1 MAYSLQIKELI
12 YLMYNNEKK
21 IINNLSIENSEK
33 LNNAII
39 FRENSKFSLAINCL
53 EEIQCNN
60 LKNPIIYYNMAITY
74 YSYGNY
80 HLTKNNYIL
89 AINCYKKAISF
100 FDGNQNNFLTD
111 IYIKLAHCYQ
121 NIKDY
126 KNMKVSHESLTKLE
140 NKPLISYGFLLYSK
154 LCCADFNGRDEL
166 LNNIKEGLKMGSA
179 TITPFTSIL
188 VTDDPKIQFLAAK
201 NYCNEYMKIEKKF
214 SSVHINKYKNKKI
227 KVAYLSSDFH
237 NHATSHLMVDMLEKH
252 NKDKFE
258 YYCFSYG
265 KNDNSEVSQRIR
277 KTFDNFYLVNDK
289 SDEEIAS
296 MIRDLEINITVDL
309 KGHTKQNRL
318 NIMSFRPSP
327 IQVSYLGFPG
337 TLGGQFVDYLIMDKY
352 IINSSNRKFFSEN
365 IIYMPSSY
373 QCNSN
378 FSKDIQYHDREYFN
392 LPKDKFI
399 LCSLNNSQKYNK
411 KLLNS
416 WAKILT
422 KNSNTVL
429 WLLDDNDLV
438 KENILI
444 LFASKNI
451 DLKRIIFSPRVD
463 TKEHLSR
470 MSLADLFL
478 DSFPCNA
485 HTTASDALLVDLPII
500 TLSGKSMSSR
510 VTGSFLSVLNLE
522 ELIANNYQEY
532 EKKINYYISNQTKLA
547 QIKQKININKNLILF
562 NSEKISKDIEKAYEK
577 IWNNFINGK
586 KIADL
591 KIK

>member
-21 IINNLSIENSEK
+21 TINNLSIENSEK
-33 LNNAII
+33 LNNAVI

-53 EEIQCNN
+53 EEMQGKN
-60 LKNPIIYYNMAITY
+60 LENPIISYNMALTY

-80 HLTKNNYIL
+80 HLKKNNYIL
-89 AINCYKKAISF
+89 AVNCYQKAILF
-100 FDGNQNNFLTD
+100 FDDNQNNFLTD
-111 IYIKLAHCYQ
+111 IYIKLAHCFQ
-121 NIKDY
+121 NMKDY
-126 KNMKVSHESLTKLE
+126 ENMKVSHESLIKLE

-166 LNNIKEGLKMGSA
+166 LNNIKEGLKIGSA

-188 VTDDPKIQFLAAK
+188 VTDDPKIQFLASK
-201 NYCNEYMKIEKKF
+201 NYCNEYLKAEKKF
-214 SSVHINKYKNKKI
+214 SSVHKNKYKNKKI
-227 KVAYLSSDFH
+227 KVAYISSDFH

-265 KNDNSEVSQRIR
+265 KNDNSEISQRIR

-318 NIMSFRPSP
+318 NIMASRPSP

-337 TLGGQFVDYLIMDKY
+337 TLGAKFIDYLIMDNY

-416 WAKILT
+416 WAKIL
-422 KNSNTVL
+422 KNNSNTVL

-500 TLSGKSMSSR
+500 TISGKSMSSR

-522 ELIANNYQEY
+522 ELIANDYQEY
-532 EKKINYYISNQTKLA
+532 EKKINYYISNQTKLT
-547 QIKQKININKNLILF
+547 QIKQKININKNLVLF

-591 KIK
+591 QIK